1 MRTLIV
7 AAGLVAGLALAGC
20 EQSKSEASATPP
32 PPVHKSLARQAQF
45 YAGQEQILSV
55 SSANVAMERGKLV
68 LKVDGQAP
76 GAGYTDAVFV
86 PRIYAAAPK
95 DGIYEVDVV
104 ATKPAGAGA
113 SAAAPIVIEHAWSGY
128 PEGRLKG
135 VKFISKTNEMVAML
149 PAQAPAKAGS

>member
-1 MRTLIV
+1 MRTLTI
-7 AAGLVAGLALAGC
+7 AAGLVACLALAGC

-45 YAGQEQILSV
+45 YAGQEQILSL

-68 LKVDGQAP
+68 LKIDGQAP
-76 GAGYTDAVFV
+76 GPNYKDAVFV

-95 DGIYEVDVV
+95 DGVYEVDVV
-104 ATKPAGAGA
+104 ATKPDGAV
-113 SAAAPIVIEHAWSGY
+113 AAAATPIQIEHAWSGY

-135 VKFISKTNEMVAML
+135 VKFISKSNEMVAML
-149 PAQAPAKAGS
+149 PAAAPAKAGS